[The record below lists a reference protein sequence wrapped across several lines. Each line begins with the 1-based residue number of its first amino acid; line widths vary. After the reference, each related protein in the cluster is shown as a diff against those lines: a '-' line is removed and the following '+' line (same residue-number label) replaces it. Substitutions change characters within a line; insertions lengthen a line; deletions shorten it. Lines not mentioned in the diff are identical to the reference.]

1 MGRYAWGKLWED
13 TVPDGASRRW
23 QTKEVGVYWVIR
35 WTEMPSGEDKS
46 IVVEAESQ
54 AEAEYM
60 GLKRGIPI
68 VFLGEASRADVAAAK
83 KAKLLWRYSRVS
95 PYSCFG
101 QPLSTREV
109 VFVMGAGLG
118 TVLLNLRPIILEG
131 QLF

>member
-1 MGRYAWGKLWED
+1 
-13 TVPDGASRRW
+13 
-23 QTKEVGVYWVIR
+23 VYWVIR
-35 WTEMPSGEDKS
+35 WTDQSSGEDKS

-68 VFLGEASRADVAAAK
+68 VFLGEASSADVADAK
-83 KAKLLWRYSRVS
+83 RAKLLWKYSRVS

-101 QPLSTREV
+101 RALTTREV

-118 TVLLNLRPIILEG
+118 TVLLNLRPIILHG
-131 QLF
+131 QFF